1 MIILSLYQYMK
12 SRIFA
17 ASFILLASIA
27 PSVQATEEPSA
38 IPYRC
43 EDSTVT
49 EIGYYFEGDPQ
60 SGIYAGF
67 QSKLGVETFKDTTA
81 RVVDR
86 SMPLNSVM
94 DAQVVGD
101 KVQVCLIYMP
111 ESEKR
116 CNPEKDPR
124 GRVYRVYNYRL
135 KSAYV
140 GINANHL
147 CGGA

>member
-1 MIILSLYQYMK
+1 MYQYMK

-17 ASFILLASIA
+17 ASFIWLALTV

-49 EIGYYFEGDPQ
+49 EIGYYFEGSPQ
-60 SGIYAGF
+60 SGIYANF
-67 QSKLGVETFKDTTA
+67 QSKLGVETFEKTTA
-81 RVVDR
+81 RVLDR
-86 SMPLNSVM
+86 GTLLNSVM

>member
-1 MIILSLYQYMK
+1 LVILSTYQYMK

-49 EIGYYFEGDPQ
+49 TIGYYFEGDPQ

-67 QSKLGVETFKDTTA
+67 QSKLGVETFKGKA
-81 RVVDR
+81 SRVVDR

-94 DAQVVGD
+94 DAQLVGD
-101 KVQVCLIYMP
+101 KVQVCLISVP
-111 ESEKR
+111 ESTGG
-116 CNPEKDPR
+116 CNPAKDYR

-135 KSAYV
+135 KSAYI
-140 GINANHL
+140 GNNASHL